1 MASIRKQLNLISSRG
16 EAIYNKIYVDE
27 FGVTYRGNKQGRLE
41 KVQGPLNTVTASEVN
56 SLISAAAS
64 ATPTPVVQAVDTIS
78 PFLLMG
84 G

>member
-16 EAIYNKIYVDE
+16 EAVYNKIYVDE

-41 KVQGPLNTVTASEVN
+41 KVQGPLNSVTASEVN
-56 SLISAAAS
+56 SLISTS
-64 ATPTPVVQAVDTIS
+64 SSTPVPPVQVFDIIS